1 MWSTS
6 IYTKMNM
13 RIKKSKMKKGL
24 NIYSMINVTVGL
36 VTLRSRGILR

>member
-6 IYTKMNM
+6 IYTKMNI

-24 NIYSMINVTVGL
+24 NSYSMINVTLSL
-36 VTLRSRGILR
+36 VTLRGILR